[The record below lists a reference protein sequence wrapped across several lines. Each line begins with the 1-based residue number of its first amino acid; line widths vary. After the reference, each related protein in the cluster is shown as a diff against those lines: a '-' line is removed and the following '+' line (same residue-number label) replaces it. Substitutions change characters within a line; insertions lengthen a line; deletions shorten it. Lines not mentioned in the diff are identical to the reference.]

1 MPSSKL
7 PSPSLHTPGT
17 SRRSFLRYAG
27 LTAAAMPI
35 MTEGRLAWAAQQQ
48 QKQDQPQVRGHRP
61 KPAVDAN
68 GAPPVMINA
77 NENPLGP
84 SQSALAAIDASAL
97 TGGRY
102 DANGGLDKLVALL
115 SQQMGVPED
124 HIAVYAGSSEP
135 LHFTV
140 LAFSSETKPYVTADP
155 SYEAGMWA
163 AQAAGAKI
171 SKWPLTDTY
180 GHDVKAMVAASPTA
194 GVIYICNPNNPTGT
208 LTPKEDIVWAAKNK
222 PAGSVL
228 LIDEA
233 YIHLSEAP
241 SCIDLVQQ
249 GQDVIV
255 LRTFSKVY
263 GMAGIRCGVAFG
275 RPDLLAKLQ
284 RYGMNPLPVTA
295 VNAATASL
303 SEAELVPTRRKII
316 ADTRIST
323 FKWLESKGYKF
334 IPSVSNCFMIDTGRP
349 GKEVIAA
356 MQAHNVFIGRTWP
369 VWPNHVRVSV
379 GTPAEMAA
387 FQTAFEAVMS
397 TPASA

>member
-1 MPSSKL
+1 
-7 PSPSLHTPGT
+7 
-17 SRRSFLRYAG
+17 
-27 LTAAAMPI
+27 
-35 MTEGRLAWAAQQQ
+35 
-48 QKQDQPQVRGHRP
+48 
-61 KPAVDAN
+61 
-68 GAPPVMINA
+68 
-77 NENPLGP
+77 
-84 SQSALAAIDASAL
+84 
-97 TGGRY
+97 
-102 DANGGLDKLVALL
+102 
-115 SQQMGVPED
+115 
-124 HIAVYAGSSEP
+124 
-135 LHFTV
+135 
-140 LAFSSETKPYVTADP
+140 
-155 SYEAGMWA
+155 MWA
-163 AQAAGAKI
+163 AQAAGAKV

-180 GHDVKAMVAASPTA
+180 AHDMKAMVAASPTA

-208 LTPKEDIVWAAKNK
+208 LTPKDDIVWAAKNK

-241 SCIDLVQQ
+241 SCIDLAQQ
-249 GQDVIV
+249 DQDVIV

-295 VNAATASL
+295 VNAAAASL
-303 SEAELVPTRRKII
+303 SEANLVATRKKII
-316 ADTRIST
+316 ADTRTST

-356 MQAHNVFIGRTWP
+356 MQQHNVFIGRTWP
-369 VWPNHVRVSV
+369 IWPNHVRVSV
-379 GTPAEMAA
+379 GTPQEMAA

-397 TPASA
+397 APPAAPTTT

>member
-1 MPSSKL
+1 MSSPSS
-7 PSPSLHTPGT
+7 T

-27 LTAAAMPI
+27 MTAAAMPI

-48 QKQDQPQVRGHRP
+48 QQKDQPQVRGKRQQ
-61 KPAVDAN
+61 PALDPN
-68 GAPPVMINA
+68 GPPPVMINA

-84 SQSALAAIDASAL
+84 CQSALAAIDASAL

-115 SQQMGVPED
+115 SKQSGIPED

-140 LAFSSETKPYVTADP
+140 LAFASDSKPYVTADP

-163 AQAAGAKI
+163 AQAAGAKV
-171 SKWPLTDTY
+171 SKWPLTETY
-180 GHDVKAMVAASPTA
+180 AHDVKAMVAASPNA

-222 PAGSVL
+222 PASAVL
-228 LIDEA
+228 LVDEA
-233 YIHLSEAP
+233 YIHLSNAP
-241 SCIDLVQQ
+241 SCLDLVQQ
-249 GQDVIV
+249 GADVIV

-275 RPDLLAKLQ
+275 RPDLLMKLQ

-303 SEAELVPTRRKII
+303 SEADLVATRRKII
-316 ADTRIST
+316 ADTRNDT
-323 FKWLESKGYKF
+323 FKWLGSKGYKF

-356 MQAHNVFIGRTWP
+356 MQQKGVFIGRTWP
-369 VWPNHVRVSV
+369 IWPNHVRVSV
-379 GTPAEMAA
+379 GTPSEMAA

-397 TPASA
+397 APATPVSA

>member
-1 MPSSKL
+1 MS
-7 PSPSLHTPGT
+7 SPSFLSSGT
-17 SRRSFLRYAG
+17 SRRSFLRTAG

-48 QKQDQPQVRGHRP
+48 TQTRRQRP
-61 KPAVDAN
+61 VADPN

-84 SQSALAAIDASAL
+84 CKSALAAIDASAL

-102 DANGGLDKLVALL
+102 DANGGLDKLTALL
-115 SQQMGVPED
+115 SQQMSVPED

-140 LAFSSETKPYVTADP
+140 LAFSSDSKPYVTADP

-163 AQAAGAKI
+163 AQAAGAKV
-171 SKWPLTDTY
+171 SKWPLTETY
-180 GHDVKAMVAASPTA
+180 AHDVKAMVAASPTA

-228 LIDEA
+228 LVDEA

-303 SEAELVPTRRKII
+303 SESDLVATRRKII
-316 ADTRIST
+316 ADTRTST
-323 FKWLESKGYKF
+323 FKWLDAKGYKF

-356 MQAHNVFIGRTWP
+356 MQQRNVFIGRTWP
-369 VWPNHVRVSV
+369 IWPNHVRVSV

-397 TPASA
+397 APAAKPASA

>member
-1 MPSSKL
+1 
-7 PSPSLHTPGT
+7 
-17 SRRSFLRYAG
+17 
-27 LTAAAMPI
+27 MPI

-48 QKQDQPQVRGHRP
+48 TQQSRP
-61 KPAVDAN
+61 KRQKPVADPN
-68 GAPPVMINA
+68 GPPPVMINA

-102 DANGGLDKLVALL
+102 DANGGLDKLVTLL
-115 SQQMGVPED
+115 SQQSGVPED

-140 LAFSSETKPYVTADP
+140 LAVTSDSKPYVTADP

-163 AQAAGAKI
+163 AQAAGAKV
-171 SKWPLTDTY
+171 SKWPLTETY
-180 GHDVKAMVAASPTA
+180 GHDVKAMVAASPNA

-222 PAGSVL
+222 PAGTVL

-241 SCIDLVQQ
+241 SCLDLVQQ
-249 GQDVIV
+249 NLDVIV

-303 SEAELVPTRRKII
+303 AETGLVPTRRKII

-349 GKEVIAA
+349 GKEIISA
-356 MQAHNVFIGRTWP
+356 MQQHNVFIGRTWP
-369 VWPNHVRVSV
+369 IWPNHVRVSV

-387 FQTAFEAVMS
+387 FQTAFEVVMS
-397 TPASA
+397 TPAPVSA

>member
-1 MPSSKL
+1 MS
-7 PSPSLHTPGT
+7 SPSFLSSGT
-17 SRRSFLRYAG
+17 SRRSFLRTAG

-48 QKQDQPQVRGHRP
+48 TQTRRQRP
-61 KPAVDAN
+61 VADPN

-77 NENPLGP
+77 NENPLG
-84 SQSALAAIDASAL
+84 QCKSALAAIDASAL

-102 DANGGLDKLVALL
+102 DANGGLDKLTALL

-140 LAFSSETKPYVTADP
+140 LAFSSDSKPYVTADP

-163 AQAAGAKI
+163 AQAAGAKV
-171 SKWPLTDTY
+171 SKWPLTETY
-180 GHDVKAMVAASPTA
+180 AHDVKAMVAASPTA

-228 LIDEA
+228 LVDEA

-303 SEAELVPTRRKII
+303 SESDLVATRRKII
-316 ADTRIST
+316 ADTRTST
-323 FKWLESKGYKF
+323 FKWLDAKGYKF

-356 MQAHNVFIGRTWP
+356 MQQRNVFIGRTWP
-369 VWPNHVRVSV
+369 IWPNHVRVSV

-397 TPASA
+397 APAAKPASA

>member
-1 MPSSKL
+1 MS
-7 PSPSLHTPGT
+7 SPSFLSSGT
-17 SRRSFLRYAG
+17 SRRSFLRTAG

-48 QKQDQPQVRGHRP
+48 TQTRRQRP
-61 KPAVDAN
+61 VADPN

-84 SQSALAAIDASAL
+84 CKSALAAIDASAL

-102 DANGGLDKLVALL
+102 DANGGLDKLTALL
-115 SQQMGVPED
+115 SQQMSVPED

-140 LAFSSETKPYVTADP
+140 LAFSSDSKPYVTADP

-163 AQAAGAKI
+163 AQAAGAKV
-171 SKWPLTDTY
+171 SKWPLTETY
-180 GHDVKAMVAASPTA
+180 AHDVKAMVAASPTA

-228 LIDEA
+228 LVDEA

-303 SEAELVPTRRKII
+303 SESDLVATRRKII
-316 ADTRIST
+316 ADTRTST
-323 FKWLESKGYKF
+323 FKWLDAKGYTF

-356 MQAHNVFIGRTWP
+356 MQQRNVFIGRTWP
-369 VWPNHVRVSV
+369 IWPNHVRVSV

-397 TPASA
+397 APAAKPASA